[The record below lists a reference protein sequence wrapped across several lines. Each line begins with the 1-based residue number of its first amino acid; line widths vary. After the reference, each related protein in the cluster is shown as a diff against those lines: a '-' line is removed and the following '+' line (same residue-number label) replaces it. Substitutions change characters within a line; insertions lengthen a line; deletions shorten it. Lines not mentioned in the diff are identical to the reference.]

1 MKRTR
6 KVFALVCIVA
16 MVIGTGGILSA
27 FAADKINI
35 NKADAEALTQL
46 KKIGPTI
53 AARIVEYR
61 VKNGPFKAPEDIMN
75 VKGIGQKTYDGFK
88 DQIVVK

>member
-1 MKRTR
+1 MLNVR
-6 KVFALVCIVA
+6 KSLVLVLALVVLVA
-16 MVIGTGGILSA
+16 FNGLALAG
-27 FAADKINI
+27 ADKINI

-53 AARIVEYR
+53 SARIVEYR
-61 VKNGPFKAPEDIMN
+61 VKNGPFKSPEDIMN
-75 VKGIGQKTYDGFK
+75 VKGIGQKTYEGIK

>member
-1 MKRTR
+1 MRNIR
-6 KVFALVCIVA
+6 KFCLVGIALVVLVA
-16 MVIGTGGILSA
+16 FCGPALAGD
-27 FAADKINI
+27 AAKINI

-53 AARIVEYR
+53 SARIVEYR
-61 VKNGPFKAPEDIMN
+61 VKNGPFKSPEDIMN

>member
-1 MKRTR
+1 MRNLR
-6 KVFALVCIVA
+6 KSVFLVMALVFLVA
-16 MVIGTGGILSA
+16 FCGPALAGG
-27 FAADKINI
+27 DKINI

-53 AARIVEYR
+53 SARIVEYR
-61 VKNGPFKAPEDIMN
+61 VKNGPFKSPEDIMN
-75 VKGIGQKTYDGFK
+75 VKGVGQKTYDGIK